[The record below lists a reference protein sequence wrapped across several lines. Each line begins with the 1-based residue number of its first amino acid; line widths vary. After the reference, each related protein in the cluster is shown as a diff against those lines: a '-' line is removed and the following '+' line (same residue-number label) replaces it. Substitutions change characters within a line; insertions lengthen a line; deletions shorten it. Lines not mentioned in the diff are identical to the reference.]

1 MFFNIFVIAISMT
14 ALALARV
21 RLLEYIKKCRWG
33 SAIFFGFI
41 CAVNIANI
49 AFNLDKIVVAHINFS
64 ISHRITLV
72 CCIIAALTAI
82 TILRTIR
89 DLRRRNDT
97 EEVIIVVT
105 SQ

>member
-33 SAIFFGFI
+33 SVIFFGFI

-49 AFNLDKIVVAHINFS
+49 AFNLDKIVVAYVNFS
-64 ISHRITLV
+64 FSHRVALS
-72 CCIIAALTAI
+72 CCIIAVLTAI
-82 TILRTIR
+82 TIQRTMR
-89 DLRRRNDT
+89 DLRRRNNT

-105 SQ
+105 PQ

>member
-33 SAIFFGFI
+33 SVIFFGFI

-82 TILRTIR
+82 TILRTMR
-89 DLRRRNDT
+89 DLSQLKEG
-97 EEVIIVVT
+97 EEIVITFV
-105 SQ
+105 SL

>member
-1 MFFNIFVIAISMT
+1 MT

-33 SAIFFGFI
+33 SVIFFGFI

-82 TILRTIR
+82 TILRTMR
-89 DLRRRNDT
+89 DLSQLKEG
-97 EEVIIVVT
+97 EEIVITFV
-105 SQ
+105 SL